1 MTARLVVPSALR
13 TASGG
18 LREVPVSGDTLRA
31 VLDDLAARLP
41 VLERRIRDEQGALRP
56 HVLVFVDGVMC
67 RGAADLDVPV
77 RDGSEVH
84 VAPAVSGGVG

>member
-18 LREVPVSGDTLRA
+18 LREVEVSGATLRD
-31 VLDDLAARLP
+31 VLDDLAARHP

-67 RGAADLDVPV
+67 RTAELDVPV

-84 VAPAVSGGVG
+84 VAPAVSGGRV

>member
-18 LREVPVSGDTLRA
+18 LREVEVSGATLRD
-31 VLDDLAARLP
+31 VLDDLASRLP
-41 VLERRIRDEQGALRP
+41 VLERRIRDEQGSLRP

-67 RGAADLDVPV
+67 RTGELDVPV
-77 RDGSEVH
+77 GEDSEVH
-84 VAPAVSGGVG
+84 VAPAVSGGAG